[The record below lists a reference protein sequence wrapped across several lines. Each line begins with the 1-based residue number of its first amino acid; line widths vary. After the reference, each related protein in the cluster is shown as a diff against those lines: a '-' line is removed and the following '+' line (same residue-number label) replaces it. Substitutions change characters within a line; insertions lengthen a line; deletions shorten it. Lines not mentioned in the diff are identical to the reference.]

1 MRLALHSRRLAVAI
15 PFSLIGLA
23 FPSAPAQQSTTTT
36 TGTIHG
42 RVINPSGS
50 PQKDGAV
57 SLSVDGGVTLS
68 YNFPVSPTGNYSGPA
83 PPGEYTLVYRAPD
96 TPEGKIVDYISGVVI
111 AAGQD
116 TAQDIDMTRAEF
128 VARLSPEQQRILH
141 ELSEANIAA
150 TSDANRDASA
160 VNADLQIVTL
170 DFQAADNARVTA
182 AQNLGATAGPADV
195 DEMTSEI
202 ENAKLAEIETLM
214 TKDASADPNEPVLW
228 IALARAETGLKNYLD
243 AETNFKK
250 ALDLALKEDSPRPQV
265 IAAAQ
270 AGLGEVYALTLMVDD
285 ANSAFA
291 AAAKADPSNANRYL
305 RNQAIIFYNA
315 RNFSAQIDAADTAI
329 KAEPGQ
335 ADPNQALLYFIK
347 AQGLA
352 EDARFDPETNKLIL
366 PPGCADAYRKY
377 LELAP
382 TGPHAAQ
389 VTAFLQR
396 TSDDPSPTSPAAASP
411 NSASPTPAT
420 PTPLPSNPNP
430 ASSSPTTSNLV
441 PSISNPA
448 K

>member
-1 MRLALHSRRLAVAI
+1 MRLALHSRLPAVAVL
-15 PFSLIGLA
+15 FALSVA
-23 FPSAPAQQSTTTT
+23 FASAQQPATPT
-36 TGTIHG
+36 TGTVHG
-42 RVINPSGS
+42 RVINPSGT
-50 PQKDGAV
+50 PQKDGTV

-68 YNFPVSPTGNYSGPA
+68 YNFPVSPTGNYSGQA
-83 PPGEYTLVYRAPD
+83 PLGEYTIVYRAPD

-128 VARLSPEQQRILH
+128 VARLSPDQQRILH

-150 TSDANRDASA
+150 ASDANRDSSA
-160 VNADLQIVTL
+160 VDADLQIVSL

-182 AQNLGATAGPADV
+182 VQNLGAAAGPADV

-202 ENAKLAEIETLM
+202 ENAKLAEIQTLM
-214 TKDASADPNEPVLW
+214 TKDASIDPTEPILW

-291 AAAKADPSNANRYL
+291 AAAKADPSNASRYL

-329 KAEPGQ
+329 KADPDQ

-352 EDARFDPETNKLIL
+352 EDARVDPETGKLIL
-366 PPGCADAYRKY
+366 PPDCADAYHKY

-396 TSDDPSPTSPAAASP
+396 TSDVASPPSPAAATTTPGSST
-411 NSASPTPAT
+411 SASP
-420 PTPLPSNPNP
+420 
-430 ASSSPTTSNLV
+430 SSSSAAP
-441 PSISNPA
+441 
-448 K
+448 

>member
-1 MRLALHSRRLAVAI
+1 MRLRLPAVAV
-15 PFSLIGLA
+15 LTALTGLA
-23 FPSAPAQQSTTTT
+23 FPSAPAQQPATAT
-36 TGTIHG
+36 TGAIHG

-50 PQKDGAV
+50 PQKDGTV
-57 SLSVDGGVTLS
+57 SLSLDGGVTLS
-68 YNFPVSPTGNYSGPA
+68 YNFPVSANGQYSGQA
-83 PPGEYTLVYRAPD
+83 PPGEYTIVYRAPD
-96 TPEGKIVDYISGVVI
+96 TPAGKIVDYISGVVL

-116 TAQDIDMTRAEF
+116 TAQDIDMTREEF
-128 VARLSPEQQRILH
+128 VARLSPEEQRLLH

-150 TSDANRDASA
+150 ASDANRDASA
-160 VNADLQIVTL
+160 VNADLQIANL

-182 AQNLGATAGPADV
+182 AQNLGAAAGPADV
-195 DEMTSEI
+195 DDMTSEI

-250 ALDLALKEDSPRPQV
+250 ALELALKEDPTRPEV
-265 IAAAQ
+265 IGAAQ
-270 AGLGEVYALTLMVDD
+270 SGLGEVYALTLMVDD

-305 RNQAIIFYNA
+305 SNQAIIFYNA
-315 RNFSAQIDAADTAI
+315 RNFPAQIDAADTAI
-329 KAEPGQ
+329 KADPNR
-335 ADPNQALLYFIK
+335 ADPNQALLYYIK

-352 EDARFDPETNKLIL
+352 EDARVDPETNKLVL
-366 PPGCADAYRKY
+366 PPGCADAFRKY

-389 VTAFLQR
+389 VTALLQR
-396 TSDDPSPTSPAAASP
+396 AGEDASFPSPASA
-411 NSASPTPAT
+411 NPTPA
-420 PTPLPSNPNP
+420 
-430 ASSSPTTSNLV
+430 SPNLV
-441 PSISNPA
+441 PSTPSPE

>member
-1 MRLALHSRRLAVAI
+1 
-15 PFSLIGLA
+15 
-23 FPSAPAQQSTTTT
+23 
-36 TGTIHG
+36 
-42 RVINPSGS
+42 
-50 PQKDGAV
+50 
-57 SLSVDGGVTLS
+57 
-68 YNFPVSPTGNYSGPA
+68 
-83 PPGEYTLVYRAPD
+83 
-96 TPEGKIVDYISGVVI
+96 
-111 AAGQD
+111 
-116 TAQDIDMTRAEF
+116 
-128 VARLSPEQQRILH
+128 LH

-150 TSDANRDASA
+150 ASDANRDASA
-160 VNADLQIVTL
+160 VNADLQIVSL

-182 AQNLGATAGPADV
+182 AQNLGAAAGPADV

-214 TKDASADPNEPVLW
+214 TKDASTDPNEPILW

-250 ALDLALKEDSPRPQV
+250 ALDLAMKEDSPRPQV

-291 AAAKADPSNANRYL
+291 AAAKADPSNAKRYL

-315 RNFSAQIDAADTAI
+315 RNFPAQIDAADTAI
-329 KAEPGQ
+329 KS
-335 ADPNQALLYFIK
+335 DPNQALLYFIK

-352 EDARFDPETNKLIL
+352 EDARVDPETNKLVL

-396 TSDDPSPTSPAAASP
+396 TEDGLAPS
-411 NSASPTPAT
+411 TPAT
-420 PTPLPSNPNP
+420 ASPNP
-430 ASSSPTTSNLV
+430 ASSTATPE
-441 PSISNPA
+441 

>member
-1 MRLALHSRRLAVAI
+1 
-15 PFSLIGLA
+15 
-23 FPSAPAQQSTTTT
+23 
-36 TGTIHG
+36 
-42 RVINPSGS
+42 
-50 PQKDGAV
+50 
-57 SLSVDGGVTLS
+57 
-68 YNFPVSPTGNYSGPA
+68 
-83 PPGEYTLVYRAPD
+83 
-96 TPEGKIVDYISGVVI
+96 
-111 AAGQD
+111 
-116 TAQDIDMTRAEF
+116 
-128 VARLSPEQQRILH
+128 LH

-150 TSDANRDASA
+150 ASDANRDASA

-182 AQNLGATAGPADV
+182 AQNLGAAAGPADV

-214 TKDASADPNEPVLW
+214 TKDASTDPSEPVLW

-250 ALDLALKEDSPRPQV
+250 ALDLAQKEDPTRPEV
-265 IAAAQ
+265 IGVAQ

-291 AAAKADPSNANRYL
+291 AAAKADPSNASRYM

-315 RNFSAQIDAADTAI
+315 RNFPAQIDAADAAI
-329 KAEPGQ
+329 KADPNQ
-335 ADPNQALLYFIK
+335 ADPNQAVLYYIK

-352 EDARFDPETNKLIL
+352 EDARVDPETDKLVL

-396 TSDDPSPTSPAAASP
+396 TGEDLAPPTPTPTSPTAATPNPAATSP
-411 NSASPTPAT
+411 TPASPTPAS
-420 PTPLPSNPNP
+420 P
-430 ASSSPTTSNLV
+430 SSSSAAPQ
-441 PSISNPA
+441 

>member
-1 MRLALHSRRLAVAI
+1 MRLALHSRPLAVATL
-15 PFSLIGLA
+15 FALTGML
-23 FPSAPAQQSTTTT
+23 FPSAPAQQPATTT

-50 PQKDGAV
+50 PQKDGMV

-68 YNFPVSPTGNYSGPA
+68 YNFPVSPTGSYSGQA
-83 PPGEYTLVYRAPD
+83 PPGEYTIVYRAPD

-116 TAQDIDMTRAEF
+116 TSQDIDMTRAEF

-150 TSDANRDASA
+150 ASDANRDASA

-182 AQNLGATAGPADV
+182 AQNLGAAAGPADV

-214 TKDASADPNEPVLW
+214 SKDASTDPDEPVLW

-250 ALDLALKEDSPRPQV
+250 ALDLAQKEDPPRPQV

-291 AAAKADPSNANRYL
+291 AAVKADPTNANRYL

-315 RNFSAQIDAADTAI
+315 RNFPAQIDAADTAI
-329 KAEPGQ
+329 KADPGQ
-335 ADPNQALLYFIK
+335 ADPGHADPNQALLYFIK

-352 EDARFDPETNKLIL
+352 EDARVDPETNKLVL

-396 TSDDPSPTSPAAASP
+396 TGDDASPPSPAAASP
-411 NSASPTPAT
+411 TPASSTPANLPPVGPTPA
-420 PTPLPSNPNP
+420 
-430 ASSSPTTSNLV
+430 SPNLV
-441 PSISNPA
+441 PSTPNPE

>member
-1 MRLALHSRRLAVAI
+1 MRLALHSRPLAVAI
-15 PFSLIGLA
+15 FFALTGLL
-23 FPSAPAQQSTTTT
+23 FPTAPAQQPTLAS

-50 PQKDGAV
+50 PQKDGTV

-68 YNFPVSPTGNYSGPA
+68 YNFPVSPTGNYSGQA
-83 PPGEYTLVYRAPD
+83 PPGEYTIVYRAPD

-128 VARLSPEQQRILH
+128 VERLSPDQQRLLH

-150 TSDANRDASA
+150 ASDANRDASA
-160 VNADLQIVTL
+160 VNADLQIVSL

-182 AQNLGATAGPADV
+182 AQNLGAAAGPTDV

-214 TKDASADPNEPVLW
+214 IRDASTDPNEPVLW

-250 ALDLALKEDSPRPQV
+250 ALDLAQKEDSPRPEV
-265 IAAAQ
+265 IGAAQ
-270 AGLGEVYALTLMVDD
+270 SGLGEVYALTLMVDD
-285 ANSAFA
+285 ANSAFD

-315 RNFSAQIDAADTAI
+315 RNFPAEIDAADTAI
-329 KAEPGQ
+329 KADHDQ
-335 ADPNQALLYFIK
+335 ADPNQAVLYYIK

-352 EDARFDPETNKLIL
+352 EDARVDPETEKLVL

-389 VTAFLQR
+389 VTAFLQL
-396 TSDDPSPTSPAAASP
+396 TSDDASPPRPATASP
-411 NSASPTPAT
+411 NPASPTP
-420 PTPLPSNPNP
+420 PSP
-430 ASSSPTTSNLV
+430 SSSSTT
-441 PSISNPA
+441 PQ

>member
-1 MRLALHSRRLAVAI
+1 MRLALHSRSLAVAI
-15 PFSLIGLA
+15 LFALIGLL
-23 FPSAPAQQSTTTT
+23 FPAARAQQPATTS

-50 PQKDGAV
+50 PQKDGTV

-68 YNFPVSPTGNYSGPA
+68 YNFPVSQTGNYSGQA
-83 PPGEYTLVYRAPD
+83 PPGEYTIVYRAPD
-96 TPEGKIVDYISGVVI
+96 TPEGKIVDYVSGVVI

-128 VARLSPEQQRILH
+128 VARLSPDQQRLLH

-150 TSDANRDASA
+150 ATDANRDASA
-160 VNADLQIVTL
+160 VNADLQIVSL

-182 AQNLGATAGPADV
+182 AQNLGAAAGPADV

-214 TKDASADPNEPVLW
+214 TKDASTDPNEPVLW
-228 IALARAETGLKNYLD
+228 IALARAEAGLKNYLD

-250 ALDLALKEDSPRPQV
+250 ALDLAQKEESPRPEV
-265 IAAAQ
+265 IGAAQ
-270 AGLGEVYALTLMVDD
+270 SGLGEVYALTLMVDD
-285 ANSAFA
+285 ANSAFE

-315 RNFSAQIDAADTAI
+315 RNFPAQIDAADIAI
-329 KAEPGQ
+329 KADPGQ
-335 ADPNQALLYFIK
+335 AVLYYIK

-352 EDARFDPETNKLIL
+352 EDARVDPETNKLVL
-366 PPGCADAYRKY
+366 PPGCVDAYRKY

-382 TGPHAAQ
+382 AGPHAAQ

-396 TSDDPSPTSPAAASP
+396 TSDDASPPSPAVASP
-411 NSASPTPAT
+411 NPASPTPA
-420 PTPLPSNPNP
+420 SPN
-430 ASSSPTTSNLV
+430 SSSDAPQ
-441 PSISNPA
+441 

>member
-1 MRLALHSRRLAVAI
+1 MRLAMRLRLPAVAV
-15 PFSLIGLA
+15 LTALTGLA
-23 FPSAPAQQSTTTT
+23 FPSAPAQQPATAT
-36 TGTIHG
+36 TGAIHG

-50 PQKDGAV
+50 PQKDGTV
-57 SLSVDGGVTLS
+57 SLSLDGGVTLS
-68 YNFPVSPTGNYSGPA
+68 YNFPVSANGQYSGQA
-83 PPGEYTLVYRAPD
+83 PPGEYTIVYRAPD
-96 TPEGKIVDYISGVVI
+96 TPAGKIVDYISGVVL

-116 TAQDIDMTRAEF
+116 TAQDIDMTREEF
-128 VARLSPEQQRILH
+128 VARLSPEEQRLLH

-150 TSDANRDASA
+150 ASDANRDASA
-160 VNADLQIVTL
+160 VNADLQIANL

-182 AQNLGATAGPADV
+182 AQNLGAAAGPADV
-195 DEMTSEI
+195 DDMTSEI

-250 ALDLALKEDSPRPQV
+250 ALELALKEDPTRPEV
-265 IAAAQ
+265 IGAAQ
-270 AGLGEVYALTLMVDD
+270 SGLGEVYALTLMVDD

-305 RNQAIIFYNA
+305 SNQAIIFYNA
-315 RNFSAQIDAADTAI
+315 RNFPAQIDAADTAI
-329 KAEPGQ
+329 KADPNR
-335 ADPNQALLYFIK
+335 ADPNQALLYYIK

-352 EDARFDPETNKLIL
+352 EDARVDPETNKLVL
-366 PPGCADAYRKY
+366 PPGCADAFRKY

-389 VTAFLQR
+389 VTALLQR
-396 TSDDPSPTSPAAASP
+396 AGEDASFPSPASA
-411 NSASPTPAT
+411 NPTPA
-420 PTPLPSNPNP
+420 
-430 ASSSPTTSNLV
+430 SPNLV
-441 PSISNPA
+441 PSTPSPE

>member
-1 MRLALHSRRLAVAI
+1 MRLALRLRLPAVAALSALAA
-15 PFSLIGLA
+15 FSVGFA
-23 FPSAPAQQSTTTT
+23 SAQQPATPT
-36 TGTIHG
+36 TGTVHG

-50 PQKDGAV
+50 PQKDGIV

-68 YNFPVSPTGNYSGPA
+68 YNFPVSPTGNYSGQA
-83 PPGEYTLVYRAPD
+83 PPGEYTIVYRAPD
-96 TPEGKIVDYISGVVI
+96 TPEGKIVDYISGVVL

-116 TAQDIDMTRAEF
+116 TAQDIDMTREEF
-128 VARLSPEQQRILH
+128 VARLSPEQQRLLH

-150 TSDANRDASA
+150 ASDANRDSSA
-160 VNADLQIVTL
+160 VNADLQIVSL

-182 AQNLGATAGPADV
+182 AQNLGAAAGPADV

-214 TKDASADPNEPVLW
+214 TKDAASNPTEPVLW
-228 IALARAETGLKNYLD
+228 IDLARAETALKNYLD

-250 ALDLALKEDSPRPQV
+250 ALDLALKEYPPRPEV
-265 IAAAQ
+265 IGAAQ
-270 AGLGEVYALTLMVDD
+270 SGLGEVYALTLMVDD

-291 AAAKADPSNANRYL
+291 AAAKADPSNANSYL

-315 RNFSAQIDAADTAI
+315 RNFPAQIDAADTAI
-329 KAEPGQ
+329 KADPDQ
-335 ADPNQALLYFIK
+335 AVLYFIK

-352 EDARFDPETNKLIL
+352 EDARVDPETNKLIL

-396 TSDDPSPTSPAAASP
+396 TGEDASSPSPAAASP
-411 NSASPTPAT
+411 NPVSPTPAS
-420 PTPLPSNPNP
+420 P
-430 ASSSPTTSNLV
+430 SSSSAAPQ
-441 PSISNPA
+441 

>member
-1 MRLALHSRRLAVAI
+1 MRLALHSRPLAVAI
-15 PFSLIGLA
+15 LFALIGLL
-23 FPSAPAQQSTTTT
+23 FPSAPAQQPASTS

-50 PQKDGAV
+50 PQKDGTV

-68 YNFPVSPTGNYSGPA
+68 YNFPVSPTGNYSGQA
-83 PPGEYTLVYRAPD
+83 PPGEYTIVYRAPD
-96 TPEGKIVDYISGVVI
+96 TPEGKIVDYVSGVVI

-128 VARLSPEQQRILH
+128 VARLSPDQQRLLH

-150 TSDANRDASA
+150 ASDANRDASA
-160 VNADLQIVTL
+160 VNADLQIVSL

-182 AQNLGATAGPADV
+182 AQNLGAAAGPADV

-214 TKDASADPNEPVLW
+214 TKDASTDPNEPVLW

-250 ALDLALKEDSPRPQV
+250 AIDLAQKEDSPRPEV
-265 IAAAQ
+265 IGAAQ
-270 AGLGEVYALTLMVDD
+270 SGLGEVYALTLMVDD
-285 ANSAFA
+285 ANSAFE

-315 RNFSAQIDAADTAI
+315 RNFPAQIDAADIAI
-329 KAEPGQ
+329 KADPGQ
-335 ADPNQALLYFIK
+335 AVLYYIK

-352 EDARFDPETNKLIL
+352 EDARVDPETNKLVL

-396 TSDDPSPTSPAAASP
+396 TSDDASPPSPAAASANP
-411 NSASPTPAT
+411 ASPTPAS
-420 PTPLPSNPNP
+420 P
-430 ASSSPTTSNLV
+430 SSPSV
-441 PSISNPA
+441 APQ

>member
-1 MRLALHSRRLAVAI
+1 MRLALHSRPLAVAI
-15 PFSLIGLA
+15 LFALIGLL
-23 FPSAPAQQSTTTT
+23 FPSAPAQQPATTS

-50 PQKDGAV
+50 PQKDGTV

-68 YNFPVSPTGNYSGPA
+68 YNFPVSPTGNYSGQA
-83 PPGEYTLVYRAPD
+83 PPGEYTIVYRAPD
-96 TPEGKIVDYISGVVI
+96 TPEGKIVDYVSGVVI

-128 VARLSPEQQRILH
+128 VARLSPDQQRLLH

-150 TSDANRDASA
+150 ASDANRDASA
-160 VNADLQIVTL
+160 VNADLQIVSL

-182 AQNLGATAGPADV
+182 AQNLGAAAGPADV

-202 ENAKLAEIETLM
+202 ENAKMAEIETLM
-214 TKDASADPNEPVLW
+214 TKDASTDPNEPVLW

-250 ALDLALKEDSPRPQV
+250 ALNLAQKEDSPRPEV
-265 IAAAQ
+265 IGAAQ
-270 AGLGEVYALTLMVDD
+270 SGLGEVYALTLMVDD
-285 ANSAFA
+285 ANSAFD

-315 RNFSAQIDAADTAI
+315 RNFPAQIDAADIAI
-329 KAEPGQ
+329 KADPGQ
-335 ADPNQALLYFIK
+335 AVLYYIK

-352 EDARFDPETNKLIL
+352 EDARVDPETNKLVL

-396 TSDDPSPTSPAAASP
+396 TSDDASPPSPAAASP
-411 NSASPTPAT
+411 NPASPTPAS
-420 PTPLPSNPNP
+420 P
-430 ASSSPTTSNLV
+430 SSSSEAPQ
-441 PSISNPA
+441 